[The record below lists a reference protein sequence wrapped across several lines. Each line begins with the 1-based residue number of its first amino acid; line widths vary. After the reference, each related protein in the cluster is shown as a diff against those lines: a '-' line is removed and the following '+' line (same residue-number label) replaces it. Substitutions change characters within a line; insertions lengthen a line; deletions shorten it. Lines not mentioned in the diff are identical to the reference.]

1 MLTIFDVLLPY
12 WQWLVGGILASILG
26 GVQLRLYL
34 HQTRE
39 SRLKIQELE
48 SKLRQQVSHETAPPR
63 EISVRSSF
71 LGYSYR
77 EIVEHSSDLIV
88 VVNDGRS
95 FIDTNR
101 ELFRDRLASKAKST
115 RICFVHPKSPY
126 LELLLRKN
134 GKIWEVQIE
143 EIGRSL
149 GVLSEN
155 CPPGAHLEIKGHMR
169 PSPYSLVLTEDLA
182 LVTPYLFFEAGSLP
196 MLIVSRGTE
205 LYEQYRNDALWLLK
219 EGELLNGNSF
229 PETKPLTRSQK
240 KERILSMTNTLL
252 ILEDSTRRNY
262 EAMKADPEGSFNY
275 DGGEHKYRD
284 EYNEGLRR
292 IEEMRTAIVREAV
305 GGNDGQ

>member
-1 MLTIFDVLLPY
+1 MLAILNALLPY
-12 WQWLVGGILASILG
+12 WQWLLGGLLACILG

-48 SKLRQQVSHETAPPR
+48 SKLRHQVTHETSPPS

-71 LGYSYR
+71 VGYSYR

-88 VVNDGRS
+88 IVNDGRS

-134 GKIWEVQIE
+134 GKTREVQLE
-143 EIGRSL
+143 EIRRSL

-155 CPPGAHLEIKGHMR
+155 SPPGAHLEIKGHMR
-169 PSPYSLVLTEDLA
+169 VSPYSLVLSEDLA
-182 LVTPYLFFEAGSLP
+182 LMTPYLFFEAGSLP
-196 MLIVSRGTE
+196 MLIVGRGTE
-205 LYEQYRNDALWLLK
+205 LYEQYRNDALKLLK
-219 EGELLNGNSF
+219 EGALLNADSF
-229 PETKPLTRSQK
+229 PEK
-240 KERILSMTNTLL
+240 KL
-252 ILEDSTRRNY
+252 
-262 EAMKADPEGSFNY
+262 
-275 DGGEHKYRD
+275 
-284 EYNEGLRR
+284 
-292 IEEMRTAIVREAV
+292 
-305 GGNDGQ
+305 